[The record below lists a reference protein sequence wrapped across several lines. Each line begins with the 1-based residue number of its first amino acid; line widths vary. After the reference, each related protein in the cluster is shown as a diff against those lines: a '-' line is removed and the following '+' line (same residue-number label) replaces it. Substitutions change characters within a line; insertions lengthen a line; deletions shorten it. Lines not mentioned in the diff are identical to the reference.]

1 MKDGPPMSDSGSR
14 AVTVKIY
21 DREYLLRTTG
31 DAAALLE
38 LAEAVDARMRE
49 IARSSSSVDTQKAA
63 ILAALSFADE
73 VRQAREQLREMDET
87 LGQRSLECVS
97 LLDHFLHHESA

>member
-1 MKDGPPMSDSGSR
+1 MSDPEPR
-14 AVTVKIY
+14 AVAVKIY
-21 DREYLLRTTG
+21 DREYTLRTTG
-31 DAAALLE
+31 DAAALRE

-49 IARSSSSVDTQKAA
+49 IARSTSSVDTLKAA

-87 LGQRSLECVS
+87 LGQRALECVS
-97 LLDHFLHHESA
+97 LLDHFLHHKSA